1 MKIGSYLERGCVI
14 SGFIRK
20 GVMLVVVKS
29 KTGKFELINTSEN
42 RKMFHSE
49 KYDTMKM
56 MIGQMR

>member
-14 SGFIRK
+14 SGFMRE
-20 GVMLVVVKS
+20 GATLVVVKS
-29 KTGKFELINTSEN
+29 WTGRFELINTSEN

-49 KYDTMKM
+49 KYETMKM